1 MNTQEIKQL
10 QRVIDGKTYDA
21 RILRKA
27 LNSTNNLEYKICLKA
42 EIANKSTFES
52 RRTLDLF
59 ACELQQGISA

>member
-1 MNTQEIKQL
+1 MNKQDIKQL

-42 EIANKSTFES
+42 LLANRSTLES

-59 ACELQQGISA
+59 VCELQQGVST